1 MHSHVT
7 LSTEKVMAAAGGA
20 RLPAGGPHLASHG
33 QAPLLAWDDG
43 SRPFLHPQG
52 LAAPSAGDPAPAPV
66 SALHFS
72 RTEEPLLL
80 LLAGEAA
87 LVYALFPGE
96 DVEGARAA
104 PVAHWRSSCGMRF
117 RAADWCPGEALVALL
132 TQEELC
138 IVQPPGA
145 DPAGGGRR
153 ACGAASP
160 LEGPGSEAIVRFR
173 APRGLRGG
181 PYSLCWADGGAAL
194 AVSWGGTLEV
204 FRWADS
210 PLSAKSA
217 GTPAWSASAC
227 SRRAL
232 LLGEGEPMRC
242 LAAGPGSSVVGTA
255 DAPLSLATEEPKA
268 AGRGGPQERWPSGER
283 SSPGAVIDLRGRFS
297 APAGEPGGGVPP
309 WLVLRGQGAGAAAQQ
324 RAARIVLVSPV
335 SRQRGAGEGA
345 RGCGRQVPALPLGL
359 PMPDILCTLG
369 DLAVVASSSGPP
381 LVQIFRVATEGLEPA
396 RNLLLSPE
404 PGGPPQ
410 QHAAAASSRL
420 RGLCASADGGGL
432 TLHAL
437 HAIRQ
442 AEGTPVV
449 TADMA
454 VDLSVATYKVPGE
467 GPGPEPP
474 AAVSCGDVAG
484 AAAAVAEEPK
494 GSRCHGTS
502 EAADLARLISGLQAH
517 LDARLDAVERS
528 LHDHTERLTAV
539 ERRMDSG
546 DACGRPSAQPS
557 RDEDCR

>member
-1 MHSHVT
+1 V
-7 LSTEKVMAAAGGA
+7 
-20 RLPAGGPHLASHG
+20 LP
-33 QAPLLAWDDG
+33 
-43 SRPFLHPQG
+43 
-52 LAAPSAGDPAPAPV
+52 PA
-66 SALHFS
+66 
-72 RTEEPLLL
+72 
-80 LLAGEAA
+80 
-87 LVYALFPGE
+87 
-96 DVEGARAA
+96 
-104 PVAHWRSSCGMRF
+104 
-117 RAADWCPGEALVALL
+117 
-132 TQEELC
+132 
-138 IVQPPGA
+138 
-145 DPAGGGRR
+145 
-153 ACGAASP
+153 
-160 LEGPGSEAIVRFR
+160 
-173 APRGLRGG
+173 
-181 PYSLCWADGGAAL
+181 
-194 AVSWGGTLEV
+194 
-204 FRWADS
+204 
-210 PLSAKSA
+210 
-217 GTPAWSASAC
+217 
-227 SRRAL
+227 
-232 LLGEGEPMRC
+232 
-242 LAAGPGSSVVGTA
+242 GSSVVGTA